1 MLKIIDGLGRGVN
14 DPAFDRASAA
24 AFLGNATEQVQA
36 RFYDLGHGQVEVTG
50 SRVMEWTEV
59 DWSPSYLQ
67 DVIDAHHQAKAEEDP
82 DEVEERNRQR
92 AARRARTQVRR
103 VCKSICADTLL
114 TLTYRANETDL
125 DRCKADLKEF
135 VRRVRRVLPDFKAV
149 ACFETQKRGAW
160 HVHLA
165 TAGIPTVLQPVK
177 GGDFRSFNVLRSI
190 WHSVVKDRG
199 GNIDLSR
206 RKRHCK
212 KSIAEV
218 AAYISKYI
226 GKSFL
231 EGMDKGRNRWTKFGD
246 IPAVEPVDLPTA
258 PDMLQAFQHAF
269 SLVTDAHTVARFAM
283 DRFKDWFYLAAEL
296 PRPKRGTRGVL
307 SIA

>member
-14 DPAFDRASAA
+14 DPAFDRATAS
-24 AFLGNATEQVQA
+24 AFLGNASEQVQA
-36 RFYDLGHGQVEVTG
+36 RLYDLGHGQVEVTG
-50 SRVMEWTEV
+50 SRVIEWSEV
-59 DWSPSYLQ
+59 DWSPAYLQ
-67 DVIDAHHQAKAEEDP
+67 DVIDAHHEAKAEEDP

-103 VCKSICADTLL
+103 DCKTICADTLL

-165 TAGIPTVLQPVK
+165 TAGIPTVLRPVK

-226 GKSFL
+226 AKSFL

-246 IPAVEPVDLPTA
+246 FESVKPVELPMCSG
-258 PDMLQAFQHAF
+258 MLDSFNLAF
-269 SLVTDAHTVARFAM
+269 SLVTDAHVVARFAM

-296 PRPKRGTRGVL
+296 PKPKNGTRGVL
-307 SIA
+307 SFA